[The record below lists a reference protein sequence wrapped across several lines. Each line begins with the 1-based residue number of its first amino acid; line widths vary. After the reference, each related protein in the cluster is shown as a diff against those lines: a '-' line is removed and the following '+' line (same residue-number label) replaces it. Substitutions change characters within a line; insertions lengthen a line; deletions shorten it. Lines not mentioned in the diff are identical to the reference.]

1 MIEANGTHTPQGN
14 GAIQATNASSAEEL
28 LALLRAKLAKH
39 DQLETEIAKLGQ
51 EQTTLENYV
60 ANMMAS
66 NQVNYTE
73 DRGDDTEESEF
84 ELSEEEEV

>member
-14 GAIQATNASSAEEL
+14 GAIQATNTGSAEEL

-66 NQVNYTE
+66 NVFT
-73 DRGDDTEESEF
+73 
-84 ELSEEEEV
+84 